1 MSTFEYVVTLLN
13 RGDLDAFYADMEELG
28 HTRAEVPER
37 KVECFQRRDI
47 SRNTHYLLTKEE
59 ADFLKSDDRVRHV
72 ELFDEIPELTK
83 NASQTSYFNRGYTSD
98 SNHASDWHNTDK
110 NWGLYRNFIDTNTA
124 NWGTESGNTNA
135 FPRVNATISWD
146 LEGEDV
152 DVIINDDLVDPD
164 HPEYAVNADGTG
176 GSRVKNVDWTD
187 YLANGGVAHWKS
199 IFYDYTENHG
209 ALCASSAAGNTHGL
223 ARKSNI
229 YCIEATG
236 RPKFAKF
243 KATRTGS
250 LLTVISVE
258 SGSEPIAVGQRVYGT
273 SDFNIGTT
281 RTISSFGTG
290 SGGTGTYNLSSVP
303 SGDHLFVDDYFTGH
317 SSTGQ
322 NYMWDYIRAF
332 HKNKPVNPTTNRRN
346 PTVVNASYGFV
357 NYYNYSSLSS
367 VQYRGT
373 TYTSSGT
380 TWTNDNL
387 YSSFGIVPA
396 PGLYETNSNATQFG
410 YTTTS
415 TSLQSDIEDAIQDG
429 IMVVAA
435 AGNSQHKMDVSGG
448 LDFANTFNNFASYSY
463 QKGGLFGDTGAIVV
477 GAIDNAIS
485 SGNELKS
492 DFSNTGPRLD
502 VYAAGTNVLGTD
514 SGDRAFGNIVSW
526 SITNNVATFYIQGK
540 NNFLGAS
547 GLDYAVGGGNP
558 VRIQIGMASS
568 SQFNGFHN
576 FKYSVT
582 SSGAPNPYSNDITGF
597 AIDFTAAD
605 TALTTEIGFFF
616 SCDQDSPAVLY
627 AYHLCDPRN
636 TYRYLYHASGT
647 SFSAPIATGLV
658 ACWTSY
664 FGRLDREEFKALVAE
679 NGALNKMTAGA
690 TDDYDDPRAL
700 LGGPNTIQRYKDF
713 RPSSGFT
720 YPQNTHKA
728 RSTATVK
735 GQTSYVAFP
744 RQRVLRYGS

>member
-1 MSTFEYVVTLLN
+1 MSTSEYVVTLLN
-13 RGDLDAFYADMEELG
+13 RGDLDAFYADMETLG
-28 HTRAEVPER
+28 HTCAEVPER
-37 KVECFQRRDI
+37 EVECFQRREI
-47 SRNTHYLLTKEE
+47 SRNTHFLLTEE
-59 ADFLKSDDRVRHV
+59 VAGALKSDDRVRFV
-72 ELFDEIPELTK
+72 QLLDEIPELTK
-83 NASQTSYFNRGYTSD
+83 YASQTSYFNRGYASD
-98 SNHASDWHNTDK
+98 SNHTSDWHNTDK
-110 NWGLYRNFIDTNTA
+110 NWGLYRNFLDTSTA
-124 NWGTESGNTNA
+124 NWGKESGNANA
-135 FPRVNATISWD
+135 FPRVNAAISWN
-146 LEGEDV
+146 LEGQDV
-152 DVIINDDLVDPD
+152 DIIINDDLIDPN
-164 HPEYAVNADGTG
+164 HPEYAINDDGTG
-176 GSRVKNVDWTD
+176 GSRVQNIDWTD
-187 YLANGGVAHWKS
+187 YLSSGSVAHWKS
-199 IFYDYTENHG
+199 IFFDYTENHG

-250 LLTVISVE
+250 LLTVVSVE

-273 SDFNIGTT
+273 SDAFIGNS
-281 RTISSFGTG
+281 RTISSLGTG
-290 SGGTGTYNLSSVP
+290 TGGTGTYYLNSAP

-317 SSTGQ
+317 SGAGQ
-322 NYMWDYIRAF
+322 DYMWDYIRAF

-346 PTVVNASYGFV
+346 PTVVNASYGFE
-357 NYYNYSSLSS
+357 YYEYYSNLSS

-373 TYTSSGT
+373 SYTSSNT

-396 PGLYETNSNATQFG
+396 PSLSETNSNAANFT
-410 YTTTS
+410 YTGTS
-415 TSLQSDIEDAIQDG
+415 SLLQSDIEDAIEDG
-429 IMVVAA
+429 IMIVAA

-448 LDFANTFNNFASYSY
+448 LDFANTFNNSSSKSYHN
-463 QKGGLFGDTGAIVV
+463 GGLFGTTGAIVV
-477 GAIDNAIS
+477 GAVDNEIA

-492 DFSNTGPRLD
+492 DFSNTGPRID
-502 VYAAGTNVLGTD
+502 VYAAGTKVLGTD
-514 SGDRAFGNIVSW
+514 SGDRVFGNIVSW
-526 SITNNVATFYIQGK
+526 SITNNVATFNIQGE
-540 NNFLGAS
+540 NYFLNDAN
-547 GLDYAVGGGNP
+547 YAVNGGNT
-558 VRIQIGMASS
+558 VRIKIQMDSS
-568 SQFNGFHN
+568 SQFNGYHN
-576 FKYSVT
+576 FTGIVT
-582 SSGAPNPYSNDITGF
+582 ASGALYPTGF
-597 AIDFTAAD
+597 TINFTAAD
-605 TALTTEIGFFF
+605 TSLTTEDGSFY
-616 SCDQDSPAVLY
+616 SCSENSPAILY

-636 TYRYLYHASGT
+636 DNKYLYHESGT
-647 SFSAPIATGLV
+647 SFSAPITTGLV
-658 ACWTSY
+658 ACWMSY

-700 LGGPNTIQRYKDF
+700 LGGPNTIQRYKEF

>member
-1 MSTFEYVVTLLN
+1 MSTFEYVITLLN
-13 RGDLDAFYADMEELG
+13 RGDLDAFYADMEILG

-37 KVECFQRRDI
+37 EVECFQRREI

-59 ADFLKSDDRVRHV
+59 AEALKSDERVRHV

-83 NASQTSYFNRGYTSD
+83 NASQTSYFNRGYASD
-98 SNHASDWHNTDK
+98 SNHASDLHNTDK
-110 NWGLYRNFIDTNTA
+110 NWGLYRNFVDTSTT
-124 NWGTESGNTNA
+124 NWGKESGNASA
-135 FPRVNATISWD
+135 FARVNATISWD
-146 LEGEDV
+146 LEGQDV
-152 DVIINDDLVDPD
+152 DVIINDDLIDPN
-164 HPEYAVNADGTG
+164 HPEYAINDDGTG
-176 GSRVKNVDWTD
+176 GSRVQNIDWTD
-187 YLANGGVAHWKS
+187 YLTNGAVAHWKS

-250 LLTVISVE
+250 LLTVVSVE
-258 SGSEPIAVGQRVYGT
+258 PGSEPIAVNQRVYGT
-273 SDFNIGTT
+273 SDTNIGTT
-281 RTISSFGTG
+281 RTISSLGTG
-290 SGGTGTYNLSSVP
+290 TGGTGTYYLSSAP

-317 SSTGQ
+317 SSAGQ

-332 HKNKPVNPTTNRRN
+332 HKNKPVNSTTNRRN

-357 NYYNYSSLSS
+357 SYYNYSSLSS

-373 TYTSSGT
+373 TYTSSDT

-396 PGLYETNSNATQFG
+396 PGFNETNSNAAELS
-410 YTTTS
+410 YTKTNAS
-415 TSLQSDIEDAIQDG
+415 VQSDIEDAIADG
-429 IMVVAA
+429 IMIVAA

-448 LDFANTFNNFASYSY
+448 LDFANTFNNSASYSY
-463 QKGGLFGDTGAIVV
+463 QKGGLFGDTGAIMV

-492 DFSNTGPRLD
+492 NFSNTGPRID
-502 VYAAGTNVLGTD
+502 VYAAGTDVLGTD
-514 SGDRAFGNIVSW
+514 SGDRVFGNIVSW
-526 SITNNVATFYIQGK
+526 SIANNVATFNIQGE
-540 NNFLGAS
+540 NYYLNYAN
-547 GLDYAVGGGNP
+547 YAVSGSSGSTV
-558 VRIQIGMASS
+558 VRIKIQMDSS
-568 SQFNGFHN
+568 SQFNGYHN
-576 FKYSVT
+576 FKGIVT
-582 SSGAPNPYSNDITGF
+582 ASGASNPTGF
-597 AIDFTAAD
+597 TIDFTAAD
-605 TALTTEIGFFF
+605 TSLTTEDGSFY
-616 SCDQDSPAVLY
+616 SCSESSPASLY
-627 AYHLCDPRN
+627 TTDLCDPRN
-636 TYRYLYHASGT
+636 DNKYLYHASGT
-647 SFSAPIATGLV
+647 SFSAPITTGLV

>member
-13 RGDLDAFYADMEELG
+13 RGDLDAFYADMETLG

-37 KVECFQRRDI
+37 EVECFQRREI

-59 ADFLKSDDRVRHV
+59 AEALKSDDRVRHV

-83 NASQTSYFNRGYTSD
+83 NASQTSYFNRGYASD
-98 SNHASDWHNTDK
+98 SNHASEWHNTDK
-110 NWGLYRNFIDTNTA
+110 NWGLYRNFVDTSTT
-124 NWGTESGNTNA
+124 NWGEESGNANA
-135 FPRVNATISWD
+135 FARVNATISWD

-152 DVIINDDLVDPD
+152 DVIINDDLVDPN

-176 GSRVKNVDWTD
+176 GSRVQNIDWTD
-187 YLANGGVAHWKS
+187 YLTNGGVAHWKS

-209 ALCASSAAGNTHGL
+209 ALCASSSAGNTHGL

-250 LLTVISVE
+250 LLTVVSVE

-273 SDFNIGTT
+273 SDTNIGTT
-281 RTISSFGTG
+281 RTISSL
-290 SGGTGTYNLSSVP
+290 GTGTGGIGTYYLSSAP

-317 SSTGQ
+317 SSAGQ
-322 NYMWDYIRAF
+322 AYMWDYIRAF
-332 HKNKPVNPTTNRRN
+332 HKNKPVNSTTNRRN
-346 PTVVNASYGFV
+346 PTIVNASYGFF
-357 NYYNYSSLSS
+357 NNYSYSNLTS

-373 TYTSSGT
+373 TYTSSNT

-396 PGLYETNSNATQFG
+396 PVFGETNSNATNFT

-415 TSLQSDIEDAIQDG
+415 ASIESDIEDAIADG

-448 LDFANTFNNFASYSY
+448 LDFANTFNNSTLYYY
-463 QKGGLFGDTGAIVV
+463 QNGGLFGGTGAIIV
-477 GAIDNAIS
+477 GGVDNEIS

-492 DFSNTGPRLD
+492 NSSNTGPRVD
-502 VYAAGTNVLGTD
+502 VYAAGVNVLGTD
-514 SGDRAFGNIVSW
+514 SGDGAFGQIVSW
-526 SITNNVATFYIQGK
+526 SITNNVATFNIQGENYYL
-540 NNFLGAS
+540 NNAN
-547 GLDYAVGGGNP
+547 YAVSGSSGSTV
-558 VRIQIGMASS
+558 VRIKIQMDSS
-568 SQFNGFHN
+568 SQFNGYHN
-576 FKYSVT
+576 FKGIVT
-582 SSGAPNPYSNDITGF
+582 ASGASNPTGF
-597 AIDFTAAD
+597 TIDFTAAD
-605 TALTTEIGFFF
+605 TSLTTEDGSFY
-616 SCDQDSPAVLY
+616 SCSESSPASLY
-627 AYHLCDPRN
+627 AYDLCDPRN
-636 TYRYLYHASGT
+636 DNKYLYHANGT
-647 SFSAPIATGLV
+647 SFAAPITTGLV
-658 ACWTSY
+658 ACWMSY
-664 FGRLDREEFKALVAE
+664 FGRLDREEFKALMAE
-679 NGALNKMTAGA
+679 NGALNKMTAGT

-700 LGGPNTIQRYKDF
+700 LGGPNTIQRYKEF